1 MQAALAALLLLQAV
15 GGRARWAT
23 SPCAAPSFVAAPHAH
38 LSKVFA
44 PARRRPA
51 LPFRSARRAR
61 TYGLQHLGGVS
72 RDDNLRRADHVTGAR
87 NCDAPLR
94 RRAEACPRRRLI
106 RRRRPATDAAAGAVC
121 VRTTSPASRGPAK
134 LRRSPATAAA
144 RPQHA
149 SRQCKTAESLF
160 ISFIYPPPYT
170 SATDPALRAGFLAQ
184 TSRARPRPQ
193 RPLPSSRSRRTPQE
207 NYLLLPVAPEPAAEV
222 RDRIGRDP
230 ERLELVVEAAEQLSR
245 VVEPRFDDAPPAV
258 ARVGREQGRLADHRR
273 RRRLALAPRPL
284 RRRRFNGQSIDLC

>member
-1 MQAALAALLLLQAV
+1 MLEDFGTALQICAFLSFLFAFLRKICLRAGAHWSERRRARWTMHAALAALLLLQAV

-23 SPCAAPSFVAAPHAH
+23 SSSRAAPSFVAAPHAH
-38 LSKVFA
+38 LSKDLA

-51 LPFRSARRAR
+51 LPFRSARRAG
-61 TYGLQHLGGVS
+61 TYGLQHLRGVP
-72 RDDNLRRADHVTGAR
+72 RDDDRRRAGHVAEAT

-149 SRQCKTAESLF
+149 SRQGRTAESLF
-160 ISFIYPPPYT
+160 ISFIYPPPPYT
-170 SATDPALRAGFLAQ
+170 TATDQPSAQ
-184 TSRARPRPQ
+184 AS
-193 RPLPSSRSRRTPQE
+193 
-207 NYLLLPVAPEPAAEV
+207 
-222 RDRIGRDP
+222 
-230 ERLELVVEAAEQLSR
+230 
-245 VVEPRFDDAPPAV
+245 
-258 ARVGREQGRLADHRR
+258 
-273 RRRLALAPRPL
+273 
-284 RRRRFNGQSIDLC
+284 